1 MEHSAIIRSDDLRIE
16 NRRRLLKSL
25 RVRGD
30 STPSQLSDSTGLSAA
45 SVSSLCTQ
53 LIEQGFLKSRKL
65 SKEGSKSSRGRPAT
79 LLSLNSEAGFGVSV
93 DITIDR
99 LRAQRIDYAGNVAEH
114 ETYNLRTLDMS
125 SEVLISTIGN
135 AIQDICEKSGI
146 EKLFSISI
154 GFQGV
159 TEHSTGKLLW
169 SPVITPRNVPLGEA
183 LQKRFAVDVQVSN
196 DCQLMSEALSV
207 EHHDTMGSSFATVL
221 FSHGIGLGLFLN
233 GRPFSGIQSSAL
245 ELGHLPFERNG
256 AMCRCGKR
264 GCIEAYA
271 ARYGIERMAMGS
283 SLEDAPSGR
292 VSDDVFQQLV
302 DQAIEGNEA
311 AQQAFTIAGAAVAEG
326 LVHLFTLFDPMPVAL
341 VGHDENAIK
350 LIREGIDA
358 IFKQRLTSE
367 IKSEDLIR
375 VFDNEERLLDRGL
388 KHSSLQML
396 DDLFANSTSQMEDS

>member
-16 NRRRLLKSL
+16 NRKRLLNSL
-25 RVRGD
+25 RVFGD
-30 STPSQLSDSTGLSAA
+30 STPSQLSESTGLSA
-45 SVSSLCTQ
+45 
-53 LIEQGFLKSRKL
+53 QGFLKSRKL

-79 LLSLNSEAGFGVSV
+79 LLSLNSQAGFSVSV
-93 DITIDR
+93 DMTIDR
-99 LRAQRIDYAGNVAEH
+99 LNVQRIDYAGNVKAH
-114 ETYNLRTLDMS
+114 QTHNLRTLEMS
-125 SEVLISTIGN
+125 SEVLVSTIEN
-135 AIQDICEKSGI
+135 AIQGICRQSGI
-146 EKLFSISI
+146 GKLFSISI

-183 LQKRFAVDVQVSN
+183 LRNRFAVSVQVSN

-207 EHHDTMGSSFATVL
+207 EHRKSMGHSFATVL

-233 GRPFSGIQSSAL
+233 GRPFSGIHSSAL

-271 ARYGIERMAMGS
+271 ARYGIERMAMGN
-283 SLEDAPSGR
+283 SLEEAPSGR

-302 DQAIEGNEA
+302 DQANTGNEA

-341 VGHDENAIK
+341 VGHDNNAIK
-350 LIREGIDA
+350 FIREGIDA
-358 IFKQRLTSE
+358 IFKQRLATE
-367 IKSEDLIR
+367 IKSQDLIH
-375 VFDNEERLLDRGL
+375 VFDDEERLLNKGL
-388 KHSSLQML
+388 TLSSLQML
-396 DDLFANSTSQMEDS
+396 DDLFAKSTSPMDDCERDSN